1 MAYNPYS
8 EIIGRAVIDRHFQAR
23 LLNGSRA
30 QILQEM
36 GFSPAEQA
44 ALMAMPGTS
53 LGEFALAVHNY
64 LRRQRPPALWLLQD
78 LER

>member
-8 EIIGRAVIDRHFQAR
+8 EMIGRAVVDRHFQAR

-44 ALMAMPGTS
+44 ALMVMPGTS
-53 LGEFALAVHNY
+53 LREFAMAVHNY
-64 LRRQRPPALWLLQD
+64 LCQQRSPTLWLLQD
-78 LER
+78 MKQ

>member
-8 EIIGRAVIDRHFQAR
+8 DMIGKAVVDRHFQAR

-30 QILQEM
+30 QILQEL

-53 LGEFALAVHNY
+53 LKEFALAVHNY
-64 LRRQRPPALWLLQD
+64 LRQQRSPALWLIQSLG
-78 LER
+78 